1 MELHG
6 SSFSDH
12 ACNPVIVCQSHL
24 PSLIDNEKADTGT
37 IGHHTLFI
45 QHRLIDHWTA
55 FQRSRKLEVLD
66 WKWTPDGH
74 LIDTWWTPDGH
85 LMDTWTILKESN
97 KQSTPAVSHMFFL
110 QVAQRMAQLRAT
122 PPSATSGLRNEM
134 TQEVPGCL
142 AGNTNSIVQWNHLV
156 FAGRI
161 SNSWVQQPICLQPIC
176 LAAYPNAS
184 KNLCHFFP
192 ESAWAKGSSKSGGL
206 LYICTSSHIFT
217 HLHASSLSLSL
228 SLSPLPLSL
237 SLSLSCPLSRSLFF
251 FFFSLLR
258 PQAVPMM
265 RHDMATFSHEM
276 RFECQKLRCFSEFT
290 SAAATFSHE
299 ARFKCQTYGFG
310 DFTTS
315 PATLSH
321 KTRFECQKPRC
332 FCDWQPFRSKIE
344 GFLRFQLRRQP
355 FRTKWG

>member
-134 TQEVPGCL
+134 TQKSQDVLQE
-142 AGNTNSIVQWNHLV
+142 T
-156 FAGRI
+156 
-161 SNSWVQQPICLQPIC
+161 PIQLFSETILSLQVEFQT
-176 LAAYPNAS
+176 LGFN
-184 KNLCHFFP
+184 
-192 ESAWAKGSSKSGGL
+192 
-206 LYICTSSHIFT
+206 
-217 HLHASSLSLSL
+217 SLSVYSL
-228 SLSPLPLSL
+228 S
-237 SLSLSCPLSRSLFF
+237 
-251 FFFSLLR
+251 
-258 PQAVPMM
+258 V
-265 RHDMATFSHEM
+265 
-276 RFECQKLRCFSEFT
+276 
-290 SAAATFSHE
+290 
-299 ARFKCQTYGFG
+299 
-310 DFTTS
+310 
-315 PATLSH
+315 
-321 KTRFECQKPRC
+321 
-332 FCDWQPFRSKIE
+332 
-344 GFLRFQLRRQP
+344 
-355 FRTKWG
+355 